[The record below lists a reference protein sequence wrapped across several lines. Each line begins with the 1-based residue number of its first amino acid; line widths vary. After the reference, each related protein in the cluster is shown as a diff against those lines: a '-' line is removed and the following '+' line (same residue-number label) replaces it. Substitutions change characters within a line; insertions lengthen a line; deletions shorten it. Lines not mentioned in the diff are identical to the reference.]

1 MPLWGSRSW
10 CHSRVAAAAELELLT
25 NAQRAAARS
34 SLLRSVPQVGDD
46 SKQHMFHISAQRQL
60 LFAS

>member
-1 MPLWGSRSW
+1 MPSWGSRSL
-10 CHSRVAAAAELELLT
+10 CHSQLAAAVGLELLT
-25 NAQRAAARS
+25 NARHAAAR
-34 SLLRSVPQVGDD
+34 LLRSVPQVGDD

>member
-34 SLLRSVPQVGDD
+34 LCSVPQVGDD